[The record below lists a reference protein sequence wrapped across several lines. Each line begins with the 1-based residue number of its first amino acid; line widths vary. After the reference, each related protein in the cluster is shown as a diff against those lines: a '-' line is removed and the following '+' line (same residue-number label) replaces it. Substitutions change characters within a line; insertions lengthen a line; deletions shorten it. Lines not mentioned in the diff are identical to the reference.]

1 MKTLA
6 TWLLPCLL
14 GSLTVITVRAAE
26 VGDYA
31 EVTVKEAPIRSGE
44 ATLLLAKQGDK
55 FEIVEIRDPF
65 FGVQV
70 TMDDGQRRKGYLWNQ
85 HSQAVPA
92 PLAPLYTPPPPQPY
106 VRVTAEEAAI
116 RIEKTVLATARQGEV
131 LLLER
136 QQPGWFY
143 VRSAATPN
151 APAGWL
157 PAKSVQPLRHH
168 GPSQTGI
175 WPKSIQQATVAW
187 ADDQFIVSSP
197 LPVAAGTDLTL
208 EAADGR
214 GGDVRWNGS
223 SIEIRLAD
231 DSLLATGT
239 KSLWVAEASGAQHRI
254 DLPSP
259 ELSDVTSTV
268 RYDSLPNA
276 QYLSI
281 ELKTPAPG
289 MWLEGCQVIIDREQP
304 RLRRLGR
311 ERSADL
317 SFTDIYEF
325 KGKTYVRLCVRDFSD
340 GLSRWVYLRAHSPW
354 GGRSNTIVIK
364 RVGDEFANDLTQFA
378 DQRSGPADAVA
389 EVPSLELMPA
399 ELAQKVLETAGLQA
413 EFVSAD
419 DFRKLSSPAP
429 RDTVNRQGIAAGES
443 ILLGES
449 VLLSIGRNP
458 SINASDAANR
468 LTIDVPDAFAL
479 ASLKP
484 FSPPQFSLDEN
495 GLQWLTDQPA
505 ATGVLALETDGGV
518 SLNPDRSEART
529 HKAAFL
535 KLMIASTLSHPPD
548 SMPGTIGEVFRQLI
562 AVEDKFQQRI
572 HADQPFEIGSTAD
585 RVAKLLGADFSDAD
599 RRALEDDWGRYRRY
613 RSSAA
618 DYDLQGNQF
627 VADDLA
633 IWIIQWL
640 FDHNRYDPLQSTVP
654 AADTQGRPL
663 AVLFEPGKAPEW
675 SDDVGMPITPPG
687 LLAPP
692 TQQVSGLIAALNQ
705 QAPPA
710 TPPESLATDP
720 PAKGDPVVHAGDG
733 PTQVRVPA
741 VLRDPVS
748 TADTKLSNL
757 GLQIA
762 NATHLLGT
770 DRVTASSPEARTWLD
785 SGSGVQLQAE
795 RRVPNVLGYT
805 PERVDQELARWNFK
819 ARRDGSAGSDDVAV
833 RQRPEAG
840 EFASVDAPI
849 TVNFSVLMPDLV
861 GKLAKEG
868 LDQLAQRDLKYRV
881 PTKIFLQD
889 KIISQNPAAGTL
901 LDHGDTADLV
911 VHAPVPSLVG
921 RTLSDA
927 REILDDFDLRVD
939 APNQLAHGEDIVR
952 GQRPT
957 AGDYVPHGS
966 QVRLA
971 PVVARVPNVVG
982 TNLSDAETVLD
993 VRNDFAVRTRGN
1005 LLGRDRITGQSPPA
1019 GTELERGQ
1027 VVLLDARVP
1036 APDVRGDNLA
1046 SAVNRIR
1053 NAGGELSPDVLGFAQ
1068 NTDLVY
1074 SQNPNPGVLVMPRS
1088 TISLTPGVNIPSVSG
1103 LSVNEARQRLAN
1115 VNVNSQVTTSGTQ
1128 ETNNRGMAGR
1138 TVVSGQSHQGLHP
1151 RSNIGQVNL
1160 GVTEYILPVRIVPS
1174 VHGMSAV
1181 AAIAAI
1187 ERADLRVNTVNV
1199 QILPRGGT
1207 RRMSVGEFRA
1217 FLLGQALSSLFGG
1230 NNSEQPRIQ
1239 SANASYTR
1247 AEAGT
1252 RLVAGDN
1259 VDLYVVVTVSD
1270 DQGEYIPGK

>member
-14 GSLTVITVRAAE
+14 GALAACTVPAAE

-31 EVTVKEAPIRSGE
+31 EVTVEEAPIRSGE
-44 ATLLLAKQGDK
+44 ATLLLAKRGDK
-55 FEIVEIRDPF
+55 FEILEIRDPF

-70 TMDDGQRRKGYLWNQ
+70 TLDDGQRRKGYLWNQ
-85 HSQAVPA
+85 HSKAVPA
-92 PLAPLYTPPPPQPY
+92 PLAPLYTPPPPQAY
-106 VRVTAEEAAI
+106 VRVTAEDAPI

-143 VRSAATPN
+143 VRSAAAPN

-157 PAKSVQPLRHH
+157 PAKSVQPLQHH
-168 GPSQTGI
+168 GPSQSGI
-175 WPKSIQQATVAW
+175 WPRSIQQATVAW
-187 ADDQFIVSSP
+187 ADNQFIVSSP

-214 GGDVRWNGS
+214 GGDVRWNNS
-223 SIEIRLAD
+223 RIEIRLDGA
-231 DSLLATGT
+231 SLLATGT
-239 KSLWVAEASGAQHRI
+239 KSLWVTEASGTGHRI
-254 DLPSP
+254 DLPAP
-259 ELSDVTSTV
+259 ELSDSTSTV

-289 MWLEGCQVIIDREQP
+289 MWLEGCQVIFDRQQP

-325 KGKTYVRLCVRDFSD
+325 KGKTYVRLSVRDVPD
-340 GLSRWVYLRAHSPW
+340 RLSRWVYLRAHSPW
-354 GGRSNTIVIK
+354 GGRSNTIALQ
-364 RVGDEFANDLTQFA
+364 RVGNEFANEVTQFA
-378 DQRSGPADAVA
+378 DQRDGPADAVA
-389 EVPSLELMPA
+389 EVPNLELMPA
-399 ELAQKVLETAGLQA
+399 ELARKVLETAGLQA
-413 EFVSAD
+413 EFVTAD
-419 DFRKLSSPAP
+419 AFRKIPSPEP
-429 RDTVNRQGIAAGES
+429 RDTVNRQGVAAGES

-449 VLLSIGRNP
+449 VLLSIGRPPAFNG
-458 SINASDAANR
+458 SNAGNR

-479 ASLKP
+479 ASLEP

-505 ATGVLALETDGGV
+505 ATGVLALQTDGGV
-518 SLNPDRSEART
+518 SLDPDRTEART
-529 HKAAFL
+529 NKAALL
-535 KLMIASTLSHPPD
+535 KLMIAATLSHPPD
-548 SMPGTIGEVFRQLI
+548 AMPGSIGEVFRQLI
-562 AVEDKFQQRI
+562 AVEDKLQQRI
-572 HADQPFEIGSTAD
+572 HSDQPLEIGRTAD

-599 RRALEDDWGRYRRY
+599 RRTLADDWGRYRRY
-613 RSSAA
+613 RTNAA

-633 IWIIQWL
+633 IWLIQWL
-640 FDHNRYDPLQSTVP
+640 FEHDRYDPLRSTVP

-663 AVLFEPGKAPEW
+663 AVLFQPGKAPEW
-675 SDDVGMPITPPG
+675 SDDVGLPITPPG
-687 LLAPP
+687 HLAPP
-692 TQQVSGLIAALNQ
+692 TLQISELVGSLNQ
-705 QAPPA
+705 QAPPS
-710 TPPESLATDP
+710 TPPEPLATEP
-720 PAKGDPVVHAGDG
+720 PAMGEPVVHAGDG

-741 VLRDPVS
+741 VQHDPVS
-748 TADTKLSNL
+748 TADTKLRKL

-762 NATHLLGT
+762 NANRLLGT
-770 DRVTASSPEARTWLD
+770 DRVTASSPEARTWLE

-819 ARRDGSAGSDDVAV
+819 ASQDGSAGSSDVAV

-840 EFASVDAPI
+840 EFASVEDPI
-849 TVNFSVLMPDLV
+849 IVNFSVLMPDLV

-868 LDQLAQRDLKYRV
+868 LDELAQRDLKYRV
-881 PTKIFLQD
+881 QTKIFLQD
-889 KIISQNPAAGTL
+889 KIISQQPTAGTL

-939 APNQLAHGEDIVR
+939 TPNQLAHGEDIVR
-952 GQRPT
+952 GQRPA

-966 QVRLA
+966 EVRLA

-982 TNLSDAETVLD
+982 SNLNDAETVLD

-1005 LLGRDRITGQSPPA
+1005 LLGRDRITSQSPPA

-1036 APDVRGDNLA
+1036 APDVRGDRLA
-1046 SAVNRIR
+1046 SAINRIH

-1088 TISLTPGVNIPSVSG
+1088 TIALTPGVNIPSVSG

-1115 VNVNSQVTTSGTQ
+1115 VNVNSQVTSSGTQ
-1128 ETNNRGMAGR
+1128 ETNNRAMAGR
-1138 TVVSGQSHQGLHP
+1138 IVVSGQSHQGLHP

-1160 GVTEYILPVRIVPS
+1160 GVTEYILPVRIVPN

-1187 ERADLRVNTVNV
+1187 ERADLRVSTVNV

-1207 RRMSVGEFRA
+1207 RRMSVGEFRG

-1239 SANASYTR
+1239 SADASYTR

-1252 RLVAGDN
+1252 RLVAGDS
-1259 VDLYVVVTVSD
+1259 VDLFVVVTVSYG
-1270 DQGEYIPGK
+1270 QGENEQGR